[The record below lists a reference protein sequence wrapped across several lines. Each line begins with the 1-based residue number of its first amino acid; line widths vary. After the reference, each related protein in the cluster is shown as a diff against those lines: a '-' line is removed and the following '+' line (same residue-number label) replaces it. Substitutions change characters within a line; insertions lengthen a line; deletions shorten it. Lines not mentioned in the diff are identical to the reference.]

1 MSDGPVTYDPA
12 TDTMLVELRP
22 WPGGAA
28 ISQAVGGEDAG
39 DDLVI
44 HHAPDGSPWAWEVE
58 HASRHPDL
66 VAGTPFARCGRPE
79 GWRMPPEPSANP
91 GGQRPAQSDI
101 ARPRASTDVPP
112 SRRAAAAG

>member
-1 MSDGPVTYDPA
+1 MRDGPVTYDPA

-28 ISQAVGGEDAG
+28 TSQAVGGEDAG

-44 HHAPDGSPWAWEVE
+44 HHAPDGSPWAWEIE

-66 VAGTPFARCGRPE
+66 VGDALRAVRVARGV
-79 GWRMPPEPSANP
+79 A
-91 GGQRPAQSDI
+91 D
-101 ARPRASTDVPP
+101 
-112 SRRAAAAG
+112 AA

>member
-28 ISQAVGGEDAG
+28 TSHAVGGEDAG

-44 HHAPDGSPWAWEVE
+44 HHAPDGSPWVWEIE

-66 VAGTPFARCGRPE
+66 IGDAL
-79 GWRMPPEPSANP
+79 
-91 GGQRPAQSDI
+91 
-101 ARPRASTDVPP
+101 RAV
-112 SRRAAAAG
+112 RAARGVADAA